1 MATSGVPSAPASL
14 ARPRSGRGFAHL
26 AAAQQSAGVTL
37 VELAVIMAIVAV
49 IAGVTAPVFAGYV
62 QRANIA
68 TAIGDIKR
76 LEVQIERFR
85 SDTGGLPDTLAELG
99 VSLPNDP
106 WGNPY
111 RFLNLTTLAPGD
123 AGKRRKD
130 KSLVPVNSDS
140 DLYSAGPDG
149 DSKAPFT
156 AKASHDDIVRAGNGG
171 FVGIADDY

>member
-85 SDTGGLPDTLAELG
+85 SDTGGLPDHDEQEDEPAFQRADQRAVVVAFDRETVVSGQKLAAVLIG
-99 VSLPNDP
+99 AAGGYIS
-106 WGNPY
+106 
-111 RFLNLTTLAPGD
+111 RKLN
-123 AGKRRKD
+123 
-130 KSLVPVNSDS
+130 
-140 DLYSAGPDG
+140 
-149 DSKAPFT
+149 
-156 AKASHDDIVRAGNGG
+156 
-171 FVGIADDY
+171 IAIDWK